1 MAEATAA
8 VSPLRRRMIDDMSLR
23 NLSPATQRSYLHAV
37 TKFSRHFMQR
47 MTGQGLPV
55 LEQQKI
61 ARDSAAVALDKVQA
75 GATRDLDA
83 AFARGPALV
92 SEAANGRTA
101 NAIRALQLDC
111 EVRANPALRADRF
124 VQAWQRLGAQRDKLT
139 GWQNEDA
146 RVGIEKRM
154 TAMAKGLERDTALG
168 AALSKR
174 GSELIGKQWSPEWSA
189 GSPDGGMVR
198 ELTNHRRT
206 VGVIQ
211 QLTESL
217 GRGRNLGIGL

>member
-198 ELTNHRRT
+198 ELTNPSVEVAISESVYERT
-206 VGVIQ
+206 GLIIRIQ
-211 QLTESL
+211 VQ
-217 GRGRNLGIGL
+217 